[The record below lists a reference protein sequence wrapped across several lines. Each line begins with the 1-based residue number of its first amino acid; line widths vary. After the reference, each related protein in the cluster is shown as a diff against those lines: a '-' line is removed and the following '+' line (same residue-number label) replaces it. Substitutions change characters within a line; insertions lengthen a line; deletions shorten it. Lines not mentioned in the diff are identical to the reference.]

1 MTVKLSRFDPA
12 DYLEDEEDMAAYLAD
27 CAQDGD
33 PALIAQALGVIARAR
48 NMSQLA
54 RDTGMT
60 RAGLAR
66 ALSPAG
72 NPSFQTV
79 AKVAKALGLKIT
91 IQPAPRGV

>member
-1 MTVKLSRFDPA
+1 MTVKLSPFDPA
-12 DYLEDEEDMAAYLAD
+12 DYLNDEADMAAYLAE

-33 PALIAQALGVIARAR
+33 PALMAQALGAIARAR

-66 ALSPAG
+66 ALSPTG

-79 AKVAKALGLKIT
+79 AKVAKALGLKIL
-91 IQPAPRGV
+91 IQPAA